1 MLGLSSVPEG
11 NLLGTNTDLYA
22 TVGCHPTRSTEFE
35 KDPSGYFQALDD
47 LIGANLSGPGR
58 AVAVGECGLDYDRTR
73 FASTAVQRKHFRGC
87 GHASHRFCID
97 GTLTGSQLA
106 LAKKYHLP
114 LFLHSRAAHNDLV
127 QILREEGFG
136 EDGGQ
141 AVGGRGGVV
150 HSFTG
155 SSQDAI
161 DYVGARD
168 VPSEPDITERHTQI
182 NMGFHVRFVLS

>member
-1 MLGLSSVPEG
+1 MLGLSSVSEEM
-11 NLLGTNTDLYA
+11 LGVNTDLYA

-35 KDPSGYFQALDD
+35 KDPSGYFQSLDE
-47 LIGANLSGPGR
+47 LIEANLSGPGR
-58 AVAVGECGLDYDRTR
+58 AVAVGECGLDYDRTH
-73 FASTAVQRKHFRGC
+73 FASAIVQRKHFRGC
-87 GHASHRFCID
+87 GRATRRFRVD
-97 GTLTGSQLA
+97 GVLTGSQLA

-114 LFLHSRAAHNDLV
+114 LFLHSRAAHKDFV

-136 EDGGQ
+136 EDGGR

-168 VPSEPDITERHTQI
+168 LPSKQDITERNTQI
-182 NMGFHVRFVLS
+182 NMGFHVRFVFP